1 MAQIAANPWL
11 FQTTDQASQF
21 NISSLVNA
29 AKSRSALV
37 TTSAPHGLSAGSQIS
52 LQNITGVP
60 AYKGGYVVQSVPSTT
75 TFWIQDDKL
84 IGLGNS
90 NASGYV
96 YTAAYLPLIRIEQLL
111 WQSPGASATVFL
123 TDVYGNQI
131 YANTT
136 IASTGTDE
144 VYTYGKLY
152 WIRGLVINTLSSG
165 TVQMT
170 IN

>member
-1 MAQIAANPWL
+1 MSQIAANPWL
-11 FQTTDQASQF
+11 FQTADQAAQVL
-21 NISSLVNA
+21 ISGITNYN
-29 AKSRSALV
+29 RSALV
-37 TTSAPHGLSAGSQIS
+37 TTSGAHGLSAFQKIS

-75 TFWIQDDKL
+75 TFWIMSDKF

-96 YTAAYLPLIRIEQLL
+96 YTAAYLEPIRIEQLL

-123 TDVYGNQI
+123 TDVFGNQV

-136 IASTGTDE
+136 IASTGQDE
-144 VYTYGKLY
+144 VFTYGKLY

-165 TVQMT
+165 TVQIT